1 MEKSARQK
9 GENQRGLEQELPP
22 TSVAEARS
30 DPQLLEFADG
40 IVIWTQG
47 TAGGLENLIVTL
59 GTQELIPE
67 CRREGGFHGRADRR
81 YLEGEDDR
89 HRVGQGRRRHKA
101 PILAYEGVDGEAT
114 QEREGVGHEAS
125 LCACRAK
132 AKRDPKPQGGGLV
145 ESSGCGEAHI
155 CHRSSPGLVREER
168 APLPEDDLPDPSGH
182 RARDHN
188 VLRCIR
194 RRAGGERRAAR
205 AGARRWG
212 IGAKAMAKRES
223 PT

>member
-89 HRVGQGRRRHKA
+89 CH
-101 PILAYEGVDGEAT
+101 I
-114 QEREGVGHEAS
+114 
-125 LCACRAK
+125 
-132 AKRDPKPQGGGLV
+132 GL
-145 ESSGCGEAHI
+145 
-155 CHRSSPGLVREER
+155 
-168 APLPEDDLPDPSGH
+168 
-182 RARDHN
+182 
-188 VLRCIR
+188 
-194 RRAGGERRAAR
+194 
-205 AGARRWG
+205 
-212 IGAKAMAKRES
+212 
-223 PT
+223 